1 MKKYSKN
8 YIVIAQLAIVLFLSF
23 VVVTTARAGS
33 WSVNIGG
40 TTFSFP
46 TFVVKTYDPTYDL
59 YKTFMSLMSSGVQMK
74 AMPYALIQKLDPYYE
89 NNLNKVR
96 YGHASRLVDTAI
108 TDCTKI
114 YFSSKDMTDAI
125 AKNTP
130 LTASSM
136 RWLLHELAHTEQCY
150 KVGGREAYA
159 KKWFKDLGTA
169 LITPPFS
176 SNDMKEI
183 HDKMPM
189 EKAAEAKAVW
199 VRTQLGI

>member
-1 MKKYSKN
+1 MKNNLFRS
-8 YIVIAQLAIVLFLSF
+8 LAAIFLFFALAAPAYAGTSFRFGGWTLSLP
-23 VVVTTARAGS
+23 AI
-33 WSVNIGG
+33 SV
-40 TTFSFP
+40 P
-46 TFVVKTYDPTYDL
+46 TTYDL

-74 AMPYALIQKLDPYYE
+74 AMPYALIQKLDPYYA
-89 NNLNKVR
+89 NNLNIVR
-96 YGHASRLVDTAI
+96 YGHASRLSNTAI

-159 KKWFKDLGTA
+159 KMWFKDLGTA
-169 LITPPFS
+169 LVTPPFS

-189 EKAAEAKAVW
+189 EKDAEAKAVQ